1 MFKME
6 KEKGRGRGQMEFCP
20 LSEIIPFCVGMF
32 KAVETQFKFIICPLS
47 VNWKFLGYRGIS
59 TERKESER
67 NLLFIILVKCFTVSI
82 DVRPNLMFF
91 TAAAADPHCSLLSPP
106 W

>member
-47 VNWKFLGYRGIS
+47 VN
-59 TERKESER
+59 
-67 NLLFIILVKCFTVSI
+67 
-82 DVRPNLMFF
+82 
-91 TAAAADPHCSLLSPP
+91 
-106 W
+106 